1 MWRSRAQG
9 EREPVKVNGSS
20 RQGQRPALGFAAILV
35 GTLVLSGIG
44 TVGLSQVTSPVVAAA
59 ATPGCT
65 ATSGVTVVVDFSHWP
80 TGPQGGAVIDSCETT
95 TPATTLTVG
104 GKEESTGTALDALE
118 NAGFDVTGTSQYG
131 DAFMC
136 RIGYG
141 SNVDN
146 EEPENDPCT
155 STPPSSAYW
164 AYYWADACT
173 NSWTYSEAGPEG
185 RDPYIGGVEYWTFGS
200 DSAGSTLPVSPNQL
214 RGQGPLS
221 VASPTLAA
229 GQVGQSY
236 TDHLAMS
243 GDLCPDSDD
252 TFSLAAGSSLPAGL
266 SLSSDGVLS
275 GTPSATG
282 ATSFSVRLGD
292 TAGNVG
298 TATLSLSVLDVEP
311 TTLPGAVAGRAY
323 SQSLST
329 TGGTGPYSYSLAAGS
344 SLPAGL
350 SLSSGGIISGTPTS
364 AGSANFTVNVTDG
377 SGATDGAV
385 LTLGVSGGAAALTI
399 GPAVLPG
406 ATVGQSYSHQLVTTG
421 GTSPYRYNLASGSSL
436 PAGLALSSSGL
447 ISGTPKTAG
456 TSKVTVKVD
465 DASGN
470 SGTSAL
476 ALSVTSSSS
485 AKSTTGGSSQ
495 GTGTSTTASSS
506 STSTTAGANHP
517 AVTQGRRLK
526 IVREGAPT
534 SHQVHSSSGSIVPV
548 IVGIA
553 LGAVLLGTAAGVAT
567 RRRRRLSEEDLE
579 V

>member
-1 MWRSRAQG
+1 MLVA
-9 EREPVKVNGSS
+9 
-20 RQGQRPALGFAAILV
+20 ALLAV
-35 GTLVLSGIG
+35 SGTAV
-44 TVGLSQVTSPVVAAA
+44 VGLAPVTSPMAAAA

-65 ATSGVTVVVDFSHWP
+65 DTSGVTVVVDFSHWP

-95 TPATTLTVG
+95 TGATTQTVA

-141 SNVDN
+141 SNADN

-185 RDPYIGGVEYWTFGS
+185 RDPDIGGVEYWTFGS
-200 DSAGSTLPVSPNQL
+200 DSAGSTLAVSPNQL

-221 VASPTLAA
+221 VASPTLVA
-229 GQVGQSY
+229 GQVGQPY
-236 TDHLAMS
+236 TDHVAVS
-243 GDLCPDSDD
+243 GDLCPGSDD
-252 TFSLAAGSSLPAGL
+252 TFSLAGGSSLPAGL
-266 SLSSDGVLS
+266 SLTSDGVVS
-275 GTPSATG
+275 GTPTATG
-282 ATSFSVRLGD
+282 TTSFSVKLSD
-292 TAGNVG
+292 TAGNAG
-298 TATLSLSVLDVEP
+298 TASLSLSVLDVEP

-329 TGGTGPYSYSLAAGS
+329 SGGTGPYSYSLAPGS

-350 SLSSGGIISGTPTS
+350 SLTSGGVISGTPTS
-364 AGSANFTVNVTDG
+364 AGSASFTVNVSDG

-399 GPAVLPG
+399 GSAVLPG
-406 ATVGQSYSHQLVTTG
+406 ATVGQSYSHQLNTTG
-421 GTSPYRYNLASGSSL
+421 GTSPYHYSLASGSSL
-436 PAGLALSSSGL
+436 PTGLALSSSGL
-447 ISGTPKTAG
+447 ISGVPKTAG
-456 TSKVTVKVD
+456 NTKVTVKVD
-465 DASGN
+465 DASGD
-470 SGTSAL
+470 SGTSAV
-476 ALSVTSSSS
+476 ALSVASASSLKSGTAATRQGTGS
-485 AKSTTGGSSQ
+485 TSTTGPP
-495 GTGTSTTASSS
+495 S
-506 STSTTAGANHP
+506 STSTTAGTDEP
-517 AVTQGRRLK
+517 AVKRDPRLK

-567 RRRRRLSEEDLE
+567 RRRRHLNEEELE

>member
-1 MWRSRAQG
+1 
-9 EREPVKVNGSS
+9 VKVNGTS
-20 RQGQRPALGFAAILV
+20 RQGRWPALAFAALLV
-35 GTLVLSGIG
+35 AFLALSGIAA
-44 TVGLSQVTSPVVAAA
+44 VGLAPVTSPVMAAA

-80 TGPQGGAVIDSCETT
+80 TGPQSGAVIDSCETT
-95 TPATTLTVG
+95 AAATTQTVG

-118 NAGFDVTGTSQYG
+118 NAGFDVSGTSQYG

-141 SNVDN
+141 SNADN
-146 EEPENDPCT
+146 EEPVNDPCT

-200 DSAGSTLPVSPNQL
+200 DAAGSTLPVSPNQL

-221 VASPTLAA
+221 VVSPTLEA
-229 GQVGQSY
+229 GQVGQPY
-236 TDHLAMS
+236 TDHVAMS
-243 GDLCPDSDD
+243 GDLCPSSDD
-252 TFSLAAGSSLPAGL
+252 VFSLAPGSTLPAGL
-266 SLSSDGVLS
+266 SLSSDGVVS

-282 ATSFSVRLGD
+282 TTSFSVKLSD

-298 TATLSLSVLDVEP
+298 TASLSLSVLDLEP
-311 TTLPGAVAGRAY
+311 TTLPGAVAGRSY

-364 AGSANFTVNVTDG
+364 GGSASFTVNVTDG

-399 GPAVLPG
+399 GPAVLPD
-406 ATVGQSYSHQLVTTG
+406 ATVGQSYNHQLSTTG
-421 GTSPYRYNLASGSSL
+421 GTSPYRYSLASGSSL
-436 PAGLALSSSGL
+436 PTGLALSSSGL

-456 TSKVTVKVD
+456 STKVTVKVS
-465 DASGN
+465 DASGD

-476 ALSVTSSSS
+476 ALSVASVSS
-485 AKSTTGGSSQ
+485 AKGGAGASGKGTASTSTTG
-495 GTGTSTTASSS
+495 SSS
-506 STSTTAGANHP
+506 STSTTAGANQP
-517 AVTQGRRLK
+517 AVKGDPRLK

-553 LGAVLLGTAAGVAT
+553 LGAVLLGTGAGVAT
-567 RRRRRLSEEDLE
+567 RRRRRLSEEDHQ